1 MTFVEYVAN
10 QNPSI
15 RVFNSIHHYRIT
27 EYTPHS
33 QIIQCRTVGK
43 HSAMDIEQ
51 LQQDY
56 IKTFDVAYQQVI
68 QYIRRDVRY

>member
-1 MTFVEYVAN
+1 MTFLQFAESKQAGVRILN
-10 QNPSI
+10 GISK
-15 RVFNSIHHYRIT
+15 YRIT
-27 EYTPHS
+27 EYTPYQHL
-33 QIIQCRTVGK
+33 IMCGGIGR

-68 QYIRRDVRY
+68 QYVRSDARY

>member
-1 MTFVEYVAN
+1 MTFLQFAESKQAGV
-10 QNPSI
+10 
-15 RVFNSIHHYRIT
+15 RVLNSIHHCGIT

-43 HSAMDIEQ
+43 HSVRDIEQ

-68 QYIRRDVRY
+68 QYIRSDVRY